1 MVLTVLGATGGTGRH
16 IVEQA
21 LAAGHEVTALV
32 RDPGKISAQNPC
44 LRLVQGSILESD
56 PIEQAVAGTDA
67 VISVMGP
74 RNNQPTFEISRGM
87 SNVVAAMQK
96 HGGRRLVMSTGMGVA
111 DPQDQPG
118 PMNRV
123 IGLLLALMARN
134 VAQDM
139 RQAVAIVQASGLD
152 WTVLRAPR
160 LTDKPGGG
168 AIKVGYVGEG
178 VGFELAR
185 ADFAQVL
192 LAAAIEG
199 KYVREMPAVSN

>member
-16 IVEQA
+16 VVEQA

-32 RDPGKISAQNPC
+32 RDPGKVTAQNPH

-56 PIEQAVAGTDA
+56 PIEQAVAGANA
-67 VISVMGP
+67 VISVLGP
-74 RNNQPTFEISRGM
+74 RNNKPTFEISRGM
-87 SNVVAAMQK
+87 GNVVAAMHK

-118 PMNRV
+118 PMHHV
-123 IGLLLALMARN
+123 ISLLLGLMARN

-160 LTDKPGGG
+160 LTDKPGSG
-168 AIKVGYVGEG
+168 AIKVGYVGKG

-199 KYVREMPAVSN
+199 TYMHQMPAVSN